1 VGSPAR
7 AAKHHDSH
15 KLGWIIKEIPICALA
30 FTVFPHILQLMEI
43 RMTQERRR
51 AVFETILKKTEER
64 GDKFEDDPG
73 FRASVE
79 EWITGTIE
87 ISELWERYRAL
98 CKMRQSVKAM
108 IRSKPK

>member
-1 VGSPAR
+1 
-7 AAKHHDSH
+7 
-15 KLGWIIKEIPICALA
+15 
-30 FTVFPHILQLMEI
+30 
-43 RMTQERRR
+43 MTQERRR

-87 ISELWERYRAL
+87 ISDLWERYRAL
-98 CKMRQSVKAM
+98 CRMRQSIKAV
-108 IRSKPK
+108 IRSELK